1 MAAHDIVHFSAAFI
15 TALIVGSLVE
25 YMAHRWMHDGK
36 VLKVRH
42 AKHHRNLEGQ
52 GWFGEFKDYAIPG
65 LAILWVGFLFSIPA
79 GIGFALGALAYAAF
93 AAYAHQVQHERPEL
107 VFWLPRPVH
116 YLHHRD
122 NMWRHNFGISLDFWD
137 RVFRTYNN
145 VEWQPERRA
154 RDYPLRSYVDITW
167 I

>member
-1 MAAHDIVHFSAAFI
+1 MIHNGVVQFCVAFI

-25 YMAHRWMHDGK
+25 YVAHRWMHDGK

-52 GWFGEFKDYAIPG
+52 GWFGEFKDYATPG
-65 LAILWVGFLFSIPA
+65 LAIIWVGFLVSWPA
-79 GIGFALGALAYAAF
+79 GIGFALGALGYAAF

-116 YLHHRD
+116 YLHHRE
-122 NMWRHNFGISLDFWD
+122 NMWRHNFGISLDIWD
-137 RVFRTYNN
+137 RVFATYKP
-145 VEWQPERRA
+145 VEWQPDQRA
-154 RDYPLRSYVDITW
+154 RDYPLRSYLDITW
-167 I
+167 T